1 MKSTW
6 FGDRKRYD
14 FARLIAEADV
24 NQGTRQTFPGFLT
37 VASNSLRQAAVM
49 WATGKKDDGLEEKVL
64 AEQRRV
70 KHPERYAEAF
80 AVLVSALEDQ
90 ADDFLGMTFTEL
102 ALNDSK
108 WKGQC
113 FTPMSLC
120 TMIAKMTVGDAVPD
134 DERSI
139 WLNEPACGGGAMM
152 IAASVEL
159 KARGFWPWHY
169 HWVAT
174 DVDRECFEIAYIQT
188 TLLGIPA
195 TVIHGNTLSLEQWDQ
210 ATTLVGLMH
219 PPRPRTR
226 AKIGMLTD
234 APPEVTTDSAPAAWS
249 DGKLF

>member
-14 FARLIAEADV
+14 FARLVAEADV
-24 NQGTRQTFPGFLT
+24 NQGARRTFPGFLT
-37 VASNSLRQAAVM
+37 IASGSLRQAGITF
-49 WATGKKDDGLEEKVL
+49 ATGQRDEELEKKVVEE
-64 AEQRRV
+64 QGRV
-70 KHPERYAEAF
+70 KHPKRYAEAF
-80 AVLVSALEDQ
+80 AVLVNALEEK

-134 DERSI
+134 DDRSI
-139 WLNEPACGGGAMM
+139 WLAEPACGGGAMM
-152 IAASVEL
+152 IAASEEL

-169 HWVAT
+169 HWHAC
-174 DVDRECFEIAYIQT
+174 DVDRTCFEIAFIQS

-195 TVIHGNTLSLEQWDQ
+195 TIDHGNTLTLERWDRV
-210 ATTLVGLMH
+210 TTIAGLMH
-219 PPRPRTR
+219 PPRPRGK
-226 AKIGMLTD
+226 APESPEPVPEA
-234 APPEVTTDSAPAAWS
+234 APPAWS